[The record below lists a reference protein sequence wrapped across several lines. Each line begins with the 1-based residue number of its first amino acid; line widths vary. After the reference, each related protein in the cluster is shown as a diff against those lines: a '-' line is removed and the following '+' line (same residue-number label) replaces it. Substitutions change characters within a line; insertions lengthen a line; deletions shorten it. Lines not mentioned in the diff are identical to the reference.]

1 MLFNRHGACS
11 TSATMMKIGFWSA
24 LVGSSFLVSIFGRA
38 EEGREFVQ
46 PTSEHPL
53 IVKVVVLA
61 MFEVGADTGDKPGEY
76 QFWVERRKLDHIIPL
91 PAAYH
96 DVRTDDKGVIATVTG
111 MGTAHAAASVTALG
125 LDPRFDFSRA
135 YWVIAGIAG
144 VNPNRASIG
153 SAIWADYVL
162 DGDLAHEIDARE
174 IPKNWSTGL
183 IPIEGAMPFPKPRPR
198 SDGEVYELNS
208 GLVQWAYDLTRE
220 IPLQDTE
227 TMKKSRIRYKGFQ
240 AALAGPKV
248 LKGATLSSSTYW
260 HGKILNRWA
269 SDWVNY
275 WTDGKGAY
283 FTTAMEDSG
292 TMQALSDL
300 AKAGRADLKRVL
312 VLRTASNFDSQPS
325 GITAAEDLAEEH
337 RGDYSA
343 YIPSLEAAFDVG
355 NRVVTELSDHWDLY
369 ATKRPDEG
377 TR

>member
-1 MLFNRHGACS
+1 MKFGFLGALSGLSLLAIC
-11 TSATMMKIGFWSA
+11 A
-24 LVGSSFLVSIFGRA
+24 GRA
-38 EEGREFVQ
+38 EEEPFVQ
-46 PTSEHPL
+46 PTAEHPL
-53 IVKVVVLA
+53 KVKVVVLA

-96 DVRTDDKGVIATVTG
+96 DVRADDKGMIATVTG

-125 LDPRFDFSRA
+125 LDPRFDFSQT
-135 YWVIAGIAG
+135 YWVVAGIAG

-174 IPKNWSTGL
+174 IPKGWSTGL
-183 IPIEGAMPFPKPRPR
+183 IPIESARPFPKPRPT
-198 SDGEVYELNS
+198 SDGEVYELNG
-208 GLVQWAYDLTRE
+208 GLVNWAYHLTKE
-220 IPLQDTE
+220 VPLQDTD
-227 TMKKSRIRYKGFQ
+227 TMKRSRVRYKGVQ

-260 HGKILNRWA
+260 HGKILNKWA

-275 WTDGKGAY
+275 WTDSKGTY
-283 FTTAMEDSG
+283 YTTAMEDTG
-292 TMQALSDL
+292 TLQALTDL

-312 VLRTASNFDSQPS
+312 VLRTASNFDSQPPDV
-325 GITAAEDLAEEH
+325 TAAEDLAQEH

-343 YIPSLEAAFDVG
+343 YIPSLEAAFNVG
-355 NRVVTELSDHWDLY
+355 NRVVSEIVDNWEKYADHIP
-369 ATKRPDEG
+369 AE
-377 TR
+377 